1 MELWKNG
8 RMESWNVGMLEC
20 WNVGMEEDNG
30 NGEEWKEKILN
41 RGFKQYYKGVILL
54 CVTQSVLCDP
64 LWFSSLRFYYKV
76 TLSSHKHKG
85 FWDSSIKTSRSG
97 PDHHS
102 PLQERQ
108 FLLSALSFSA
118 L

>member
-54 CVTQSVLCDP
+54 CVT
-64 LWFSSLRFYYKV
+64 
-76 TLSSHKHKG
+76 
-85 FWDSSIKTSRSG
+85 
-97 PDHHS
+97 
-102 PLQERQ
+102 
-108 FLLSALSFSA
+108 
-118 L
+118 